1 MAAGIGKDPNK
12 TTQRRKQRKTRG
24 KPTWIDVHVGRQIR
38 QRRTL
43 LGYSQEKLAGKL
55 NLTFQQVQKY
65 ERGANR
71 VGAGRLYELSK
82 ALDVPVT
89 YFFEDLPDAPEA
101 PEATAPAMID
111 EPRPRYEADPMVQR
125 ETLLLVRAYYNIT
138 DPRVR
143 RRLLDLIRSMGR
155 PVDENEQ

>member
-1 MAAGIGKDPNK
+1 MDEQPK
-12 TTQRRKQRKTRG
+12 RRKQRKTRG
-24 KPTWIDVHVGRQIR
+24 KPTWIDVHVGQRVR

-43 LGYSQEKLAGKL
+43 LGYSQERLAEAL

-89 YFFEDLPDAPEA
+89 YFFEDLPEA
-101 PEATAPAMID
+101 PEGSASGPAMQEAAQRQYD
-111 EPRPRYEADPMVQR
+111 ADPMAQR
-125 ETLLLVRAYYNIT
+125 ETLLLVRAYYNIG
-138 DPRVR
+138 DPAIR
-143 RRLLDLIRSMGR
+143 RRLLDLIRAMGR
-155 PVDENEQ
+155 TDLTEED

>member
-1 MAAGIGKDPNK
+1 MEEQPA
-12 TTQRRKQRKTRG
+12 RRKQRKTRG
-24 KPTWIDVHVGRQIR
+24 KPTWIDVHVGQRVR

-43 LGYSQEKLAGKL
+43 LGYSQERLAEAL

-89 YFFEDLPDAPEA
+89 YFFEELPEQPEGA
-101 PEATAPAMID
+101 AASGPAMQEAAQRQYD
-111 EPRPRYEADPMVQR
+111 ADPMAQR
-125 ETLLLVRAYYNIT
+125 ETLLLVRAYYNIQ
-138 DPRVR
+138 DPVVR
-143 RRLLDLIRSMGR
+143 RRLLDLIRAMGR
-155 PVDENEQ
+155 SELAEEE

>member
-1 MAAGIGKDPNK
+1 MTEEPK
-12 TTQRRKQRKTRG
+12 RRLQRKTRG
-24 KPTWIDVHVGRQIR
+24 KPTWIDVHVGQRVR

-43 LGYSQEKLAGKL
+43 LGYSQERLAEAL
-55 NLTFQQVQKY
+55 DLTFQQVQKY

-89 YFFEDLPDAPEA
+89 YFFEELPDTP
-101 PEATAPAMID
+101 TGSVSGPAMQEAAQRQYD
-111 EPRPRYEADPMVQR
+111 ADPMAQR
-125 ETLLLVRAYYNIT
+125 ETLLLVRAYYNIS
-138 DPRVR
+138 DPAVR

-155 PVDENEQ
+155 TDMTEED